1 MYLTSRQLWAI
12 INPARR
18 QAGLPPYKSFKIA
31 CSILQR
37 NGCPTRKIDPHHT
50 LYNAAAAISILTRPA
65 KNREPLNTYTPPTTA
80 AEIARLLKNHPRQ
93 KQHYTPSEK
102 THTQRAT
109 ARARQAAPRHAQLAR
124 ARQAAAA
131 ARAQCQAEKA
141 ARREKTRRAALTELQ
156 KIKARRLHLTPT
168 SKDTKDT
175 KATLRA
181 RGYIPLCEALTIFN
195 AIRATRN
202 LAPYK
207 TLNALHKILCTHHCP
222 RLKATTCTSYY
233 CAAHVEHLART
244 IQPRACNYRKTH
256 RRNLHPTASQEE
268 LDSGEY
274 TTFKQFC
281 ALTGLPEYTVKS
293 HALRHN
299 FHAIQHPD
307 TGHTL
312 IHTATAANHFLNHY
326 TQQA

>member
-37 NGCPTRKIDPHHT
+37 NGCPTRKIDTHHT
-50 LYNAAAAISILTRPA
+50 LYNAAAAISILTRSA
-65 KNREPLNTYTPPTTA
+65 KNREPLNTYTPPTTD
-80 AEIARLLKNHPRQ
+80 AEIARLLKKHPRQ
-93 KQHYTPSEK
+93 KQPYTPSEK

-109 ARARQAAPRHAQLAR
+109 ARAKRKNKPNHAQLAR
-124 ARQAAAA
+124 ARQAAAR
-131 ARAQCQAEKA
+131 ARAKRQAEKA
-141 ARREKTRRAALTELQ
+141 ARREKTRRAALRECQ
-156 KIKARRLHLTPT
+156 RIHARRLHLHAT
-168 SKDTKDT
+168 T

-181 RGYIPLCEALTIFN
+181 RGYIPLSEAFTLFN
-195 AIRATRN
+195 SIRATRN

-207 TLNALHKILCTHHCP
+207 TRNALSQVLITHHCH
-222 RLKATTCTSYY
+222 RLKATTYTYYY
-233 CAAHVEHLART
+233 CAAHVEHIART
-244 IQPRACNYRKTH
+244 IQPRAFNFRRVH
-256 RRNLHPTASQEE
+256 RRNFHPTASQEE

-281 ALTGLPEYTVKS
+281 ALTGLPEYSVKN

-299 FHAIQHPD
+299 FHAVQHPD
-307 TGHTL
+307 TGLTL
-312 IHTATAANHFLNHY
+312 IHTATAAHHFLNHY
-326 TQQA
+326 QQA

>member
-37 NGCPTRKIDPHHT
+37 NGCPTRKIDTHHT
-50 LYNAAAAISILTRPA
+50 LYNAAAALSILTRPA
-65 KNREPLNTYTPPTTA
+65 KNREPLNTYTPPTTDA
-80 AEIARLLKNHPRQ
+80 QLARLLKKHPRQ
-93 KQHYTPSEK
+93 KQPYTRSEK

-109 ARARQAAPRHAQLAR
+109 ARAARKNTPRHAQLAR

-131 ARAQCQAEKA
+131 ARAQRQAEKA
-141 ARREKTRRAALTELQ
+141 ARREKTRQAAIRELQ
-156 KIKARRLHLTPT
+156 KIKARRLHHNPT
-168 SKDTKDT
+168 S

-181 RGYIPLCEALTIFN
+181 QGYIPLSETLTIFN
-195 AIRATRN
+195 SIRATRK

-207 TLNALHKILCTHHCP
+207 TINALPKVLCTHHCP
-222 RLKATTCTSYY
+222 RIKATTCTYY
-233 CAAHVEHLART
+233 CAAHVEHIART
-244 IQPRACNYRKTH
+244 LQPRACNFRKAR
-256 RRNLHPTASQEE
+256 RRNYHPTASQEE

-281 ALTGLPEYTVKS
+281 ALTGLPEYIVKS

-312 IHTATAANHFLNHY
+312 IHTATAAHHFLNHY
-326 TQQA
+326 TKKP

>member
-1 MYLTSRQLWAI
+1 MYLTSRKLWAI

-37 NGCPTRKIDPHHT
+37 HGCPTRKIDTHHT

-65 KNREPLNTYTPPTTA
+65 KNREPLNTYTPPATDA
-80 AEIARLLKNHPRQ
+80 QLARLLKKHPRQ
-93 KQHYTPSEK
+93 KQPYTPSEK

-109 ARARQAAPRHAQLAR
+109 ARAARKNTPRHAQLAR
-124 ARQAAAA
+124 ARQAAAR
-131 ARAQCQAEKA
+131 ARAQRQAEKA
-141 ARREKTRRAALTELQ
+141 ARREKTRRAALRELQ
-156 KIKARRLHLTPT
+156 RTHARRLHLNPT
-168 SKDTKDT
+168 T

-181 RGYIPLCEALTIFN
+181 RGYIPLSEAFSLFN
-195 AIRATRN
+195 AMRATRK

-207 TLNALHKILCTHHCP
+207 TMNALSKVLRTHHCH
-222 RLKATTCTSYY
+222 RVKATTCTYYY
-233 CAAHVEHLART
+233 CAAHVEHIART
-244 IQPRACNYRKTH
+244 IQPRACNFRKTH
-256 RRNLHPTASQEE
+256 RRNYHPTASQEE

-281 ALTGLPEYTVKS
+281 ALTGLPEYIVKS

-312 IHTATAANHFLNHY
+312 IHTATAAHHFLNHY
-326 TQQA
+326 TKQA